1 MTDSKHTLNIWQQG
15 LLSGIKTGEMMVISS
30 GRQMGKSYVNSLLN
44 NWYATMR
51 EQYKPIIKWQRLPG
65 LKLQAYTDDVA
76 PRGFERGLN
85 ETDMDP
91 IQAWSTECN
100 CGIRMSFNIWK
111 FKNEK
116 QITMFLIRWAN

>member
-1 MTDSKHTLNIWQQG
+1 MAGTNTQSPKRTI
-15 LLSGIKTGEMMVISS
+15 ISH
-30 GRQMGKSYVNSLLN
+30 GRQMGKSYVNSLLK
-44 NWYATMR
+44 NWYASMR
-51 EQYKPIIKWQRLPG
+51 EQYTPKIKWQRLPG

-91 IQAWSTECN
+91 IQLWTTECN
-100 CGIRMSFNIWK
+100 CGIRMSFNVWK

-116 QITMFLIRWAN
+116 QITMFLIRWSE